1 MNWLRPADE
10 IEIALPPTYR
20 YGALPLF
27 AIAVVF
33 IVLAP
38 VFWNETQVR
47 SASVGEAREN
57 ADLFQFFY
65 PSYHYAFGRM
75 HEGALPLWNSRQLC
89 GTPLLADARVGV
101 LQPLNLPFLFM
112 STEHAMALHAFM
124 CLFMMGLFFALLVRA
139 VGVGY
144 LAALLGGMVYA
155 FSGLSAAAM
164 SRPTLAAA
172 MVWTP
177 LLLWAVREYA
187 HRFDTASAI
196 IAGITG
202 ALLMLSGAYAFALVV
217 AVVAFVYAVQS
228 LVVVERGSA
237 EFTKRARGLIVIGL
251 VAFGVSAVQ
260 WMPTLALALRA
271 ANPFSWVWGPQPGG
285 IAPASLGEFFVQA
298 ISGRAEVQPRIAY
311 VGVVPLVFIP
321 AAMFHRHRRR
331 DAVLYALLAACAV
344 ALAVFFRWR
353 LPLQFPLSALMLPV
367 IVSVALLTAI
377 GADRV
382 FTTRASFRSQSIWL
396 PVMVTLAAS
405 VALFLLFGSEVRRYV
420 LPIVPVLLLFAVF
433 RARVLLPLCYV
444 AIGAIVLIDLV
455 NAGRTIYTHPR
466 QDAPAC
472 FETYKQALAS
482 ARDQS
487 LGGRIATSAREL
499 DRGLTANIG
508 MVAGLNSAG
517 GAGLPMSRDQALWH
531 ERLTGE
537 AGSTARP
544 SVSSLSPASANSQLL
559 RYMAARLLIAAPQ
572 SPMYEGRWEGK
583 GPALREVSSAGEVR
597 MFVLDDALPRAYWV
611 PRVQVEVGLPATID
625 ALTGENFDATQMCV
639 VDAESKGISDL
650 ATLTGA
656 SAQQTAAA
664 RPNATCSV
672 EDVSPE
678 RVVVRV
684 DAPDN
689 GVTVLCDTFD
699 SGWSASIDG
708 KRAPIL
714 KVNGIFRGIAT
725 PQGAHEI
732 IFIYRPWSL
741 YVGLTLACVALV
753 WILLQGVRR
762 IVNRT

>member
-1 MNWLRPADE
+1 MNWLQPADE
-10 IEIALPPTYR
+10 FEIALPPTYR

-27 AIAVVF
+27 VIAVVF

-47 SASVGEAREN
+47 SASVSEAHEN
-57 ADLFQFFY
+57 ADLYQYFY
-65 PSYHYAFGRM
+65 PAYHYAFGRM
-75 HEGALPLWNSRQLC
+75 REGALPLWNSRQLC
-89 GTPLLADARVGV
+89 GTPLMADARVGV

-144 LAALLGGMVYA
+144 FAALLGGMVYA

-202 ALLMLSGAYAFALVV
+202 ALLILSGAYAFALVV
-217 AVVAFVYAVQS
+217 AIVAAVYATQS

-237 EFTKRARGLIVIGL
+237 EFSKRARGLLIIGL
-251 VAFGVSAVQ
+251 VAFGVSAAQ
-260 WMPTLALALRA
+260 WMPTLALAFRA
-271 ANPFSWVWGPQPGG
+271 ADPFSWMWGPQPGG
-285 IAPASLGEFFVQA
+285 ITPANLSDFFVQA

-311 VGVVPLVFIP
+311 AGVVPLLFIP
-321 AAMFHRHRRR
+321 AAFFHRHRRR
-331 DAVLYALLAACAV
+331 DSVLYALLAVGVV
-344 ALAVFFRWR
+344 ALAAFFRWR
-353 LPLQFPLSALMLPV
+353 LPMQFPVSALMLPV

-382 FTTRASFRSQSIWL
+382 FTPRASFRSQSIWL
-396 PVMVTLAAS
+396 PVLVTLAVC
-405 VALFLLFGSEVRRYV
+405 VALFLLFGTDVRRYV
-420 LPIVPVLLLFAVF
+420 LPVVPVLLLFAVF
-433 RARVLLPLCYV
+433 RARVLLPICYTV
-444 AIGAIVLIDLV
+444 IGAIVLVDLV

-466 QDAPAC
+466 QDAPSC
-472 FETYKQALAS
+472 YETYTQALAS

-487 LGGRIATSAREL
+487 LGGRIVTSAREL

-517 GAGLPMSRDQALWH
+517 GTGLPMSRDQALWW
-531 ERLTGE
+531 ERLTSKA
-537 AGSTARP
+537 AGIARASGSP
-544 SVSSLSPASANSQLL
+544 VAPASANPQLL
-559 RYMAARLLIAAPQ
+559 RFMAARLLAAAPQ

-611 PRVQVEVGLPATID
+611 PRVQVEVGLAAAVD
-625 ALTGENFDATQMCV
+625 ALSGESFDAMQLCI

-656 SAQQTAAA
+656 SAHQLATAA

-672 EDVSPE
+672 EDVTPE
-678 RVVVRV
+678 RVIVRV
-684 DAPDN
+684 DAPSN
-689 GVTVLCDTFD
+689 GVTV
-699 SGWSASIDG
+699 
-708 KRAPIL
+708 
-714 KVNGIFRGIAT
+714 
-725 PQGAHEI
+725 
-732 IFIYRPWSL
+732 
-741 YVGLTLACVALV
+741 
-753 WILLQGVRR
+753 
-762 IVNRT
+762 